1 MGILHGV
8 PALAGTAS
16 PNRPQ
21 QPRKPRQRM
30 HYRIALCGFSEFE
43 HRALHFS
50 FQNPATADETPYDVV
65 EALADADFAVVDAD
79 SSPAVLGVV
88 LSGRLPHAVF
98 VGSAAPSGAGAHVG
112 RPIDPTRIRRELDE
126 LAARHAEPRAR
137 LEPPPPDSVLPTLD
151 DEVIV
156 LPPIPTPTR
165 VQAPPPDA
173 ALAEPVP
180 AASARTQVPPIA
192 KALADAKHAAKVA
205 ARAAAR
211 RRLAGDGTEHRATE
225 PLRDVLVFDRD
236 EPAGM
241 QLCDLLERF
250 GFDAMWVQAIAQASE
265 QLGRRPFAA
274 FFLDIALDGEGLAL
288 VQRIHELPPQ
298 GGHPAPAVLL
308 VSAHLN
314 PADRVRA
321 ALAGIKAPL
330 TKPLSRGDVAR
341 ALESCGVTLPADAR
355 RG

>member
-1 MGILHGV
+1 
-8 PALAGTAS
+8 
-16 PNRPQ
+16 
-21 QPRKPRQRM
+21 M

-50 FQNPATADETPYDVV
+50 FQNPAATDETQYDVV

-79 SSPAVLGVV
+79 SSPAVKGVV

-112 RPIDPTRIRRELDE
+112 RPIDPTRIRRELDQ

-151 DEVIV
+151 DEIII
-156 LPPIPTPTR
+156 LPPISMPTW
-165 VQAPPPDA
+165 VQAPTADV
-173 ALAEPVP
+173 ALAEPAP
-180 AASARTQVPPIA
+180 AGASPSAAAPAISQ
-192 KALADAKHAAKVA
+192 ALADAKHAAKVA

-211 RRLAGDGTEHRATE
+211 RRLAGDGTEHRAAE

-241 QLCDLLERF
+241 LLCDLLERF
-250 GFDAMWVQAIAQASE
+250 GFDAMWVHAISQANE

-298 GGHPAPAVLL
+298 EGYPAPAVLL

-330 TKPLSRGDVAR
+330 TKPVSRGDVAR

>member
-1 MGILHGV
+1 
-8 PALAGTAS
+8 
-16 PNRPQ
+16 
-21 QPRKPRQRM
+21 M

-50 FQNPATADETPYDVV
+50 FQNPAATDEIPYEVV

-79 SSPAVLGVV
+79 SSPAVKGVV

-112 RPIDPTRIRRELDE
+112 RPIDPTRIRRVLDE

-156 LPPIPTPTR
+156 RPPFEASVWPHLPTADTVLTEP
-165 VQAPPPDA
+165 AP
-173 ALAEPVP
+173 V
-180 AASARTQVPPIA
+180 ASPEAGAPSVTQ
-192 KALADAKHAAKVA
+192 ALADAKHAAKVA

-211 RRLAGDGTEHRATE
+211 RRLAGDGTEHRAAE

-250 GFDAMWVQAIAQASE
+250 GFDAMWVHAIAQANE

-298 GGHPAPAVLL
+298 EGHPAPAVLL

-330 TKPLSRGDVAR
+330 TKPVSRGDVAR